1 MADDSPLIRSLRAA
15 VAAAPDDVPLR
26 LHFAELLLAEGRN
39 DEAVAEAAVSLQHA
53 PGDAAAR
60 ALMIRAMGLPA
71 TPPTSPPVP
80 AAPAAPAVPPVPP
93 VLAAPVAPAAPTGTG
108 GTTGLTSHADP
119 TSLEEPPAPG
129 TPAEYTGPTSP
140 VTPAE
145 QPQPAR
151 PADHTGPQPPE
162 SPVDGPA
169 FDWAAAEQQVRD
181 VVGPRFLTEPQ
192 AEGGDAPA
200 AWDVD
205 APGSVR
211 LADVGGMD
219 EVKDRLE
226 AAFLAPMRNPEL
238 RRLYGKSLRGGLLLY
253 GPPGCGKTFI
263 ARAVAGELGANF
275 LTVSLSDVLDMW
287 IGASE
292 KNVHDIFETARRQAP
307 CVVFLDELDALGAKR
322 SRTHHS
328 GLRNVVNQL
337 LTELD
342 GIASGAGNEGVFVL
356 AATNVPWDVDIAL
369 RRPGRLD
376 RTLLVLPPDATAR
389 EAILRYHLRERPVES
404 VDLGK
409 LVKAT
414 EDFSGADLAH
424 VCESAAETAL
434 LDSARSGSVRLIT
447 TKDLLGAAKQIK
459 PSTEPWFAAARN
471 VAMFANEG
479 GLYDDLLTHLKRK
492 RKL

>member
-1 MADDSPLIRSLRAA
+1 MADESPLIRSLRAA
-15 VAAAPDDVPLR
+15 VAAAPGDVPLR

-39 DEAVAEAAVSLQHA
+39 DEAVAEAAVALQHA
-53 PGDAAAR
+53 PGDADAR
-60 ALMIRAMGLPA
+60 ALMVRAMGM
-71 TPPTSPPVP
+71 P
-80 AAPAAPAVPPVPP
+80 AAPA
-93 VLAAPVAPAAPTGTG
+93 
-108 GTTGLTSHADP
+108 
-119 TSLEEPPAPG
+119 EPPAPIVEE
-129 TPAEYTGPTSP
+129 PAAP
-140 VTPAE
+140 VPAPVSE
-145 QPQPAR
+145 EPAA
-151 PADHTGPQPPE
+151 PAP
-162 SPVDGPA
+162 S
-169 FDWAAAEQQVRD
+169 FDWDAAEQQVRD
-181 VVGPRFLTEPQ
+181 LVGPRFLDDPQ
-192 AEGGDAPA
+192 AEGGDGIAGDAA

-205 APGSVR
+205 APGAVR
-211 LADVGGMD
+211 LADVGGME
-219 EVKDRLE
+219 EVKERLE

-292 KNVHDIFETARRQAP
+292 KNIHDIFETARRQAP

-342 GIASGAGNEGVFVL
+342 GIASGAGNEGIFVL

-376 RTLLVLPPDATAR
+376 RTLLVLPPDAAAR
-389 EAILRYHLRERPVES
+389 EAILRYHLRERPIEA

-424 VCESAAETAL
+424 VCETAAEAAL
-434 LDSARSGSVRLIT
+434 LESARSGSVRLIS

-479 GLYDDLLTHLKRK
+479 GLYDDLLSHLKRK

>member
-1 MADDSPLIRSLRAA
+1 MADESPLIRSLRAA
-15 VAAAPDDVPLR
+15 VAAAPGDVPLR
-26 LHFAELLLAEGRN
+26 LHFAELLLSEGRG
-39 DEAVAEAAVSLQHA
+39 DEAVAEAAVALQHA
-53 PGDAAAR
+53 PGDASAR
-60 ALMIRAMGLPA
+60 ALMVRAMGMAPA
-71 TPPTSPPVP
+71 PAPVSDEP
-80 AAPAAPAVPPVPP
+80 AAPAPVSDEPAAPAPVSEK
-93 VLAAPVAPAAPTGTG
+93 AAPVSGEPAAP
-108 GTTGLTSHADP
+108 S
-119 TSLEEPPAPG
+119 
-129 TPAEYTGPTSP
+129 
-140 VTPAE
+140 
-145 QPQPAR
+145 
-151 PADHTGPQPPE
+151 
-162 SPVDGPA
+162 
-169 FDWAAAEQQVRD
+169 FDWDAAEQQVQD
-181 VVGPRFLTEPQ
+181 LVGPRFLDDPQ
-192 AEGGDAPA
+192 ADGAGGTAGDAA

-205 APGSVR
+205 APGAVR

-219 EVKDRLE
+219 EVKERLE

-292 KNVHDIFETARRQAP
+292 KNIHDIFETARRQAP

-376 RTLLVLPPDATAR
+376 RTLLVLPPDAAAR
-389 EAILRYHLRERPVES
+389 ESILRYHLRERPIEA
-404 VDLGK
+404 VDLGR

-424 VCESAAETAL
+424 VCETAAEAAL
-434 LDSARSGSVRLIT
+434 LDSARTGSVRLIT
-447 TKDLLGAAKQIK
+447 TKDLLGAARQIK

-479 GLYDDLLTHLKRK
+479 GLYDDLLAHLKRK

>member
-1 MADDSPLIRSLRAA
+1 MADESPLIRSLRAA
-15 VAAAPDDVPLR
+15 VAAAPGDVPLR

-39 DEAVAEAAVSLQHA
+39 DEAVAEAAVALQHA
-53 PGDAAAR
+53 PGDADAR
-60 ALMIRAMGLPA
+60 ALMVRAMGIPPA
-71 TPPTSPPVP
+71 PAPAPAPAPTPAPEVP
-80 AAPAAPAVPPVPP
+80 AAPAPAPE
-93 VLAAPVAPAAPTGTG
+93 APVAPAA
-108 GTTGLTSHADP
+108 
-119 TSLEEPPAPG
+119 EPPAP
-129 TPAEYTGPTSP
+129 E
-140 VTPAE
+140 
-145 QPQPAR
+145 
-151 PADHTGPQPPE
+151 
-162 SPVDGPA
+162 GPA
-169 FDWAAAEQQVRD
+169 APAPSAPSFDWDAAEQQVQD
-181 VVGPRFLTEPQ
+181 LVGPRFLDDPQ
-192 AEGGDAPA
+192 ADGAAGTAGDAA

-205 APGSVR
+205 APGAVR
-211 LADVGGMD
+211 LADVGGME
-219 EVKDRLE
+219 EVKERLE

-292 KNVHDIFETARRQAP
+292 KNIHDIFETARRQAP

-376 RTLLVLPPDATAR
+376 RTLLVLPPDAAAR
-389 EAILRYHLRERPVES
+389 ESILRYHLRERPIEA

-424 VCESAAETAL
+424 VCESAAEAAL
-434 LDSARSGSVRLIT
+434 LDSARTGSVRLIT

-479 GLYDDLLTHLKRK
+479 GLYDDLLAHLKRK

>member
-1 MADDSPLIRSLRAA
+1 MADESPLIRSLRAA
-15 VAAAPDDVPLR
+15 VAAAPGDVPLR
-26 LHFAELLLAEGRN
+26 LHFAELLLSEGRN
-39 DEAVAEAAVSLQHA
+39 DEAVAEAAVALQHA
-53 PGDAAAR
+53 PGDADAR
-60 ALMIRAMGLPA
+60 ALMMRAMGMP
-71 TPPTSPPVP
+71 P
-80 AAPAAPAVPPVPP
+80 AAATAPAGGARPEPSG
-93 VLAAPVAPAAPTGTG
+93 PAEPTGPG
-108 GTTGLTSHADP
+108 QSSAPGEAAEPAGP
-119 TSLEEPPAPG
+119 VEPPAG
-129 TPAEYTGPTSP
+129 GA
-140 VTPAE
+140 
-145 QPQPAR
+145 
-151 PADHTGPQPPE
+151 
-162 SPVDGPA
+162 PA
-169 FDWAAAEQQVRD
+169 FDWDAAEQQVQD
-181 VVGPRFLTEPQ
+181 VVGPRFLEDPQ
-192 AEGGDAPA
+192 AAAGDGAAGDAD

-205 APGSVR
+205 APGAVR

-219 EVKDRLE
+219 EVKERLE

-292 KNVHDIFETARRQAP
+292 KNIHDIFETARRQAP

-389 EAILRYHLRERPVES
+389 ESILRYHLRERPIEA

-424 VCESAAETAL
+424 VCESAAEAAL

-479 GLYDDLLTHLKRK
+479 GLYDDLLAHLKRK